1 MVDVADVVAVVVAV
15 AVVQALA
22 VTGVVGEA
30 ALVGDV
36 VLVVLVVVVAGRQGS
51 GTQVAVPPGV
61 AVVVGA
67 AVLVEAVLVE
77 AVLVE
82 AVLVGTQAGVVPVLV
97 LVVGVAVV
105 VVGCGTW
112 VVAGIDDVGAG
123 ATGGSAGLLSEAL
136 VARGAGRPDAGR
148 AGFCASLAVRDTTL
162 EALAGARSTAG
173 SAVTPWR

>member
-1 MVDVADVVAVVVAV
+1 VVDVADVVAVVVAV

-67 AVLVEAVLVE
+67 AVLVE

-162 EALAGARSTAG
+162 ETLAGARSTAG
-173 SAVTPWR
+173 SAVTP

>member
-77 AVLVE
+77 AVLV
-82 AVLVGTQAGVVPVLV
+82 GTQAGVVPVLV
-97 LVVGVAVV
+97 LVVGVVV

-123 ATGGSAGLLSEAL
+123 ATGVSAGLLSEAL

-162 EALAGARSTAG
+162 ETLAGARSTAG
-173 SAVTPWR
+173 SAVTP

>member
-77 AVLVE
+77 AVLV
-82 AVLVGTQAGVVPVLV
+82 GTQVGVVPVLV
-97 LVVGVAVV
+97 LVLVLVVGVVVV

-162 EALAGARSTAG
+162 ETLAGARSTAG
-173 SAVTPWR
+173 SAVTP

>member
-1 MVDVADVVAVVVAV
+1 VVDVADVVAVVVAV

-36 VLVVLVVVVAGRQGS
+36 VLVVVVAGSQGS

-67 AVLVEAVLVE
+67 AVLVE

-162 EALAGARSTAG
+162 ETLAGARSTAG
-173 SAVTPWR
+173 SAVTP